1 MSKPNSQTNQKMTND
16 KFWQFRNLAGDDQ
29 KAELL
34 LYGDISERSWWED
47 AATPKRFADDLAAL
61 GDVKEIT
68 VYINSGGGDVFAAQ
82 AIGNMLERNA
92 ATVTAHI
99 DGLCAS
105 AATIVACHADKVVAA
120 ADGSYMVH
128 PVSMGVCDYLT
139 AEDLNNCLKALETI
153 RSSIITLYAKKSGKT
168 EDECAKWMDETNWW
182 TATEAKE
189 KGFVDEVDDEADDSV
204 VENRNGIL
212 FVNSVGTHLPFN
224 EAPEFVRNR
233 AKAKKPVTRPENK
246 TPAELPGHNDHG
258 EVKDM
263 EIKTVD
269 DLRKAYPDMVAQIEN
284 DAATTERTRIKE
296 IEDSTIPGAED
307 EANEAKFV
315 KPVDSAAFAKA
326 VIANMKAKQNAQGKD
341 YLDKAKKSAQNSGAN
356 DIQNPPPADPKP
368 ENAQEKGLMNA
379 IHKMNGVK

>member
-120 ADGSYMVH
+120 ADSSYMVH

-153 RSSIITLYAKKSGKT
+153 RSSIVTLYAKKSGKT

-212 FVNSVGTHLPFN
+212 FVNSI
-224 EAPEFVRNR
+224 RW
-233 AKAKKPVTRPENK
+233 
-246 TPAELPGHNDHG
+246 
-258 EVKDM
+258 
-263 EIKTVD
+263 
-269 DLRKAYPDMVAQIEN
+269 
-284 DAATTERTRIKE
+284 
-296 IEDSTIPGAED
+296 
-307 EANEAKFV
+307 
-315 KPVDSAAFAKA
+315 
-326 VIANMKAKQNAQGKD
+326 
-341 YLDKAKKSAQNSGAN
+341 
-356 DIQNPPPADPKP
+356 
-368 ENAQEKGLMNA
+368 
-379 IHKMNGVK
+379 